1 MQYKLIRDEWRK
13 TLWKIVSNP
22 TVEVVAVLLVVAL
35 AAWEVLQMEGMH
47 RGPAIPVLQGN
58 K

>member
-1 MQYKLIRDEWRK
+1 MQGKLNFEEWRK

-22 TVEVVAVLLVVAL
+22 TVDVVALLVVVAI
-35 AAWEVLQMEGMH
+35 AAWVVVQTEGLH

-58 K
+58 R